1 MDFDT
6 ATVIKR
12 HLDALLSRDL
22 DRLMED
28 YAEDAFFLS
37 NMAPVAIRGRAA
49 LRAFWMQAFL
59 VFTPEVLGSLKFTQ
73 QEIEG
78 DVAFILWS
86 AGPAIP
92 FGSDTF
98 VVRGG
103 KIVAQT
109 GAVLIAPRG

>member
-6 ATVIKR
+6 TTVIKR
-12 HLDALLSRDL
+12 HLDALMNRDL

-37 NMAPVAIRGRAA
+37 NMAPVAIRGLAA
-49 LRAFWMQAFL
+49 LRAFWAQAFL
-59 VFTPEVLGSLKFTQ
+59 VFTPEVLSSLKFTQ

-86 AGPAIP
+86 AGPVIP

>member
-12 HLDALLSRDL
+12 HL
-22 DRLMED
+22 
-28 YAEDAFFLS
+28 
-37 NMAPVAIRGRAA
+37 
-49 LRAFWMQAFL
+49 
-59 VFTPEVLGSLKFTQ
+59 
-73 QEIEG
+73 EG

-86 AGPAIP
+86 AGAAIP

-103 KIVAQT
+103 KIIAQT
-109 GAVLIAPRG
+109 GAVLIAPQG

>member
-6 ATVIKR
+6 ATVVKR
-12 HLDALLSRDL
+12 HLDALMSRDL
-22 DRLMED
+22 DSLMED
-28 YAEDAFFLS
+28 YAADAFFLS

-49 LRAFWMQAFL
+49 LRAFWLQAFF
-59 VFTPEVLGSLKFTQ
+59 VFTPEVLSDLKFTQ

-103 KIVAQT
+103 KIIAQT
-109 GAVLIAPRG
+109 GAVLIAPQG

>member
-12 HLDALLSRDL
+12 HLDALMSRDL
-22 DRLMED
+22 DKLMED

-37 NMAPVAIRGRAA
+37 NMAPVAICGLAA
-49 LRAFWMQAFL
+49 LRAFWAQAFL
-59 VFTPEVLGSLKFTQ
+59 IFTPEVLSSLEFTQ
-73 QEIEG
+73 QQIEG
-78 DVAFILWS
+78 DMAFILWS
-86 AGPAIP
+86 AGAAIP

-103 KIVAQT
+103 KIIAQT
-109 GAVLIAPRG
+109 GAVQIAPRG